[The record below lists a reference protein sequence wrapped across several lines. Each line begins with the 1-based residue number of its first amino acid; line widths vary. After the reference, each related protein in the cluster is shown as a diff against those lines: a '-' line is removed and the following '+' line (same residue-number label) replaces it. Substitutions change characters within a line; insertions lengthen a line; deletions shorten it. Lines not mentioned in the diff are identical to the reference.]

1 MMLLPEVQRKV
12 QSEIDEVVGRERL
25 PSLTDRSSMPY
36 TEAVIQ
42 ELTRIQP
49 IGPLGGP
56 HRATEEFILKDFTI
70 PKDTVIMGNIYAVH
84 RDPGIFENPSEF
96 RPERLLSEDGT
107 KVLKSDFLI
116 PFGVGRFFYCQHQTK
131 KWVFMICFENQVV
144 CKHHESKLT
153 DLQKFQTITNVNIRF
168 GVKWMHVCAN
178 VYIHLNA
185 CMCMY
190 VC

>member
-49 IGPLGGP
+49 ILPLGLP
-56 HRATEEFILKDFTI
+56 HRATEEFVLNDFTI
-70 PKDTVIMGNIYAVH
+70 PKDTVIMGNTFAVH

-96 RPERLLSEDGT
+96 RPERFLSEDGT
-107 KVLKSDFLI
+107 KVLRSDFLI
-116 PFGVGRFFYCQHQTK
+116 PFGVGRCILLLASNYE
-131 KWVFMICFENQVV
+131 MGIY
-144 CKHHESKLT
+144 
-153 DLQKFQTITNVNIRF
+153 DLSRVPSRMQAK
-168 GVKWMHVCAN
+168 
-178 VYIHLNA
+178 
-185 CMCMY
+185 
-190 VC
+190 